1 MLSSVDPVEHRKTGK
16 RASGWN
22 DISSSI
28 VTDASL
34 IETKKNRVKKRKIT
48 DKTKEKCSSNND
60 SDSSSFG
67 CDSSSCETESTSIES
82 ECSTL
87 SQRNKENKKDSSF
100 GKPLKESI
108 ERILTPK
115 IQIHRNMNIKS
126 CIDWMGHNF

>member
-34 IETKKNRVKKRKIT
+34 IETKKNRVKKKKIE
-48 DKTKEKCSSNND
+48 EKVSSNN
-60 SDSSSFG
+60 DSSSFG